1 MLLAI
6 NAARDEKGVMKA
18 ISDYA
23 PYEAILPHTKNII
36 VEKMIPVPIP
46 SKSGGVVV
54 IGGGGGG
61 GNDPF
66 SSLGLNA

>member
-23 PYEAILPHTKNII
+23 PYESIQSHTKNII

-46 SKSGGVVV
+46 SKSSGGGVTV
-54 IGGGGGG
+54 IGGGGY
-61 GNDPF
+61 DQF
-66 SSLGLNA
+66 SSLALNA